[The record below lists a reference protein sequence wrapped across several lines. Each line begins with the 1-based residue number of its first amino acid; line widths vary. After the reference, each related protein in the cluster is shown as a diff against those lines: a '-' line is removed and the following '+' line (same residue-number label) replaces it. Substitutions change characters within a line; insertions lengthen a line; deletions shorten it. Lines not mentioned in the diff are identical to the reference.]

1 MKHISCFEVVALST
15 WPGMRESGSELS
27 AIFNEFTINL
37 RSVVSVSFG
46 YMKLPQTSSDKS

>member
-46 YMKLPQTSSDKS
+46 YLKLPQTSNKS